1 MDGIR
6 INSPFY
12 LAKLKVPKSSSPRKY
27 TLVVSEFEK
36 KSDIQFTLTVYGNL
50 KLKLEQLG
58 DDLRFVQKRIKG
70 EWKNGNAGGSQN
82 NKETYYTNPTYTL
95 TIDQQTTLVA
105 EIRGP
110 KKYSVNVRI
119 EDMDQKVSV
128 YLNSDMVKTFILHN
142 QSWHR
147 DVYFL
152 GPELLTSFKI
162 RKENLYLFMFIR
174 ENLNKRRF

>member
-70 EWKNGNAGGSQN
+70 DWKNGNAGGCQN

-128 YLNSDMVKTFILHN
+128 DLNSDMVKNMLHN

-147 DVYFL
+147 DVYFS
-152 GPELLTSFKI
+152 GPESLTSFKI
-162 RKENLYLFMFIR
+162 RKENLY
-174 ENLNKRRF
+174 